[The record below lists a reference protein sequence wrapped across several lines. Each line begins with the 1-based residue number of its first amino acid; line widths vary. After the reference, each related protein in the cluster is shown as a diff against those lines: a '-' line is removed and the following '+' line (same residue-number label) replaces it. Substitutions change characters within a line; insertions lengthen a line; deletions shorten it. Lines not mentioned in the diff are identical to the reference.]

1 MDIKTMSKKAIRN
14 WDINS
19 VLKRLETKRKR
30 KKKII
35 ITIDNTGKARRKK

>member
-19 VLKRLETKRKR
+19 VVKRLETKRKR
-30 KKKII
+30 KEKLLK
-35 ITIDNTGKARRKK
+35 RKK